1 MNYSPFQIPTFGSG
15 PERLFALNRAT
26 LSRVC
31 SFAKRRVTI
40 SRYFFA
46 FSTIQPPTTRSIR
59 RPSKSWP
66 GEISSGLSKISTA
79 FIVPARGTLARIAR
93 FLTLPNL
100 QKPSSS
106 IEASNVIQTLTVSL
120 SSSQIE
126 ESSIELNS
134 LLYIA
139 AIVTLKALQSVTV
152 TKCNAIR
159 SRIINPPTPLEGG
172 AWFFSAMEATA

>member
-1 MNYSPFQIPTFGSG
+1 MSYHSPFQIPTFGSG
-15 PERLFALNRAT
+15 PERFFALNRAT
-26 LSRVC
+26 LSRDC

-46 FSTIQPPTTRSIR
+46 FNTIQPPTTRSIR
-59 RPSKSWP
+59 RPSKSCP
-66 GEISSGLSKISTA
+66 GEISSGLSRISTA
-79 FIVPARGTLARIAR
+79 FMVPAKGTLARIAR

-106 IEASNVIQTLTVSL
+106 IEASKVIQTRTVSL
-120 SSSQIE
+120 SSSQME

-139 AIVTLKALQSVTV
+139 AIVTLRPLQSVTV

-159 SRIINPPTPLEGG
+159 SRIINTPQPPSEGG
-172 AWFFSAMEATA
+172 VCLLEAA